1 MRTVPDTI
9 SVAGSAEG
17 LESLADNNNV
27 ITIPEDSIDIS
38 GESEDVEK
46 KISLT
51 NLLPDNVKLTSDAS
65 EDVWV
70 TVSILPAG
78 SREFKFP
85 TKNIEVKNKPKDLQV
100 TFETAQIEVRIKS
113 DNKDL
118 DDLNNDKDIKAS
130 IDLDGKKEGSYE
142 VPVEIVLP
150 DGYETVE
157 DVTTEVVI
165 SSGTAVDDSKENK
178 E

>member
-1 MRTVPDTI
+1 M
-9 SVAGSAEG
+9 
-17 LESLADNNNV
+17 
-27 ITIPEDSIDIS
+27 
-38 GESEDVEK
+38 
-46 KISLT
+46 
-51 NLLPDNVKLTSDAS
+51 
-65 EDVWV
+65 
-70 TVSILPAG
+70 
-78 SREFKFP
+78 
-85 TKNIEVKNKPKDLQV
+85 
-100 TFETAQIEVRIKS
+100 RIKS

-165 SSGTAVDDSKENK
+165 SSGTAVETVRKTRNK
-178 E
+178 RILHLQKG

>member
-1 MRTVPDTI
+1 MI
-9 SVAGSAEG
+9 SPV
-17 LESLADNNNV
+17 N
-27 ITIPEDSIDIS
+27 PKMWR
-38 GESEDVEK
+38 K

-51 NLLPDNVKLTSDAS
+51 DLLPDNVKLTSDSS

-70 TVSILPAG
+70 TVSILPVG
-78 SREFKFP
+78 SREFELP

-142 VPVEIVLP
+142 VPVKIVLP

-165 SSGTAVDDSKENK
+165 SSGTAVDDRKENK

>member
-1 MRTVPDTI
+1 MAIVVRNTNYNGEVLEKILVLATTGNDL
-9 SVAGSAEG
+9 VEKG
-17 LESLADNNNV
+17 LIMV
-27 ITIPEDSIDIS
+27 IP
-38 GESEDVEK
+38 GVEK

-51 NLLPDNVKLTSDAS
+51 NLLPDNVKLTSDSS

-78 SREFKFP
+78 SREFEFP

>member
-1 MRTVPDTI
+1 MD
-9 SVAGSAEG
+9 
-17 LESLADNNNV
+17 
-27 ITIPEDSIDIS
+27 
-38 GESEDVEK
+38 
-46 KISLT
+46 
-51 NLLPDNVKLTSDAS
+51 
-65 EDVWV
+65 
-70 TVSILPAG
+70 
-78 SREFKFP
+78 
-85 TKNIEVKNKPKDLQV
+85 
-100 TFETAQIEVRIKS
+100 
-113 DNKDL
+113 DL
-118 DDLNNDKDIKAS
+118 DSERDIKAS